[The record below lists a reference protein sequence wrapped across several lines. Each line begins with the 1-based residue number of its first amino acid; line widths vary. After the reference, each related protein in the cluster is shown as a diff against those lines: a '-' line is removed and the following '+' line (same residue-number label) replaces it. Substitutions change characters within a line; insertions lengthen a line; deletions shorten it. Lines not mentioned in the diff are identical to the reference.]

1 MSIDEAHVIDIVSKN
16 KNGCIVLTIS
26 DHLNWEKTK
35 EHLLLLQEK
44 INTYLIFVE
53 SGEVYEKYPEAK
65 GCPLEI
71 EVMFH
76 YQPNPE
82 AYSFLA
88 KVRAIVETAG
98 YSFRFEQFSATPFP
112 I

>member
-1 MSIDEAHVIDIVSKN
+1 MSVDQPQLIDIVSKD
-16 KNGCIVLTIS
+16 KKGRIVLTIS
-26 DHLNWEKTK
+26 DHLDWEKTK
-35 EHLLLLQEK
+35 EHLLVLGEK
-44 INTYLIFVE
+44 INTYLTFLE
-53 SGEVYEKYPEAK
+53 SGELYEKYPEAK
-65 GCPLEI
+65 NCPVEI

-88 KVRAIVETAG
+88 AVKSIVENAG
-98 YSFRFEQFSATPFP
+98 YGFRLEQFSATPFP